1 MGKFSGTLICSDFDG
16 TLAHKAV
23 IPQSNIDAIRYFQEN
38 GGLFTVISGRSAEFF
53 DAYSSE
59 LRLDGYAGCVNGS
72 VIWDVEKREIFEE
85 YLIPDTKALEE
96 IILKEYPAW
105 ENLRNIMIFGKSDF
119 VTAYADDDGFERVL
133 SAGMAQDVHKLIFHY
148 NSDISEEEAGRI
160 HGFFDGSYSVSRSWP
175 RGIEIQ
181 DIKSNKG
188 VAAKRIAELLGARRL
203 VCVGDYENDLSMLRV
218 ADLAY
223 VAKEHHPML
232 TPFAHRVCAPCE
244 VGTIAD
250 VIKDLEQ

>member
-53 DAYSSE
+53 DAYADE
-59 LRLDGYAGCVNGS
+59 IRLDRYVGCVNGS

-85 YLIPDTKALEE
+85 YLIPNPKMLENF
-96 IILKEYPAW
+96 ILREFHLVEGMKDV
-105 ENLRNIMIFGKSDF
+105 MIFGKSNF
-119 VTAYADDDGFERVL
+119 VIASVDDADFERTF
-133 SAGMAQDVHKLIFHY
+133 SEGMAQDVHKLILHS
-148 NSDISEEEAGRI
+148 NDDISEEEAKQI
-160 HGFFDGSYSVSRSWP
+160 HKSFDSSYSVSLSWP

-188 VAAKRIAELLGARRL
+188 VAAKRIAELLGVRRL

>member
-16 TLAHKAV
+16 TLAHHAV

-53 DAYSSE
+53 EAYSNE
-59 LRLDGYAGCVNGS
+59 IRLDGYAGCVNGS

-85 YLIPDTKALEE
+85 YLISDTKPLEKF
-96 IILKEYPAW
+96 II
-105 ENLRNIMIFGKSDF
+105 ENLCAFEDLRDVMIFGKRDF
-119 VTAYADDDGFERVL
+119 VTARVKDGDFIRAL
-133 SAGMAQDVHKLIFHY
+133 SEGMAQDVHKLILHF
-148 NSDISEEEAGRI
+148 NSDITEEQARLIRAPLES
-160 HGFFDGSYSVSRSWP
+160 SYSVSRSWP

-181 DIKSNKG
+181 SVTCDKG
-188 VAAKRIAELLGARRL
+188 VAAKRIAELLGAERL

-218 ADLAY
+218 AHAAF
-223 VAKEHHPML
+223 VAAEHHPLL
-232 TPFAHRVCAPCE
+232 TPFALRVCAPCD

-250 VIKDLEQ
+250 VICRL